1 MGFLDKLFGKGP
13 ADGNSGGLAV
23 ETAVSSLAALY
34 DDPEV
39 KSERGLSLTGPRA
52 GEARAV
58 GKRLHKA
65 GGKVSMIAARDAL
78 RERHG
83 WAVAN
88 LEAIWASLPEWRN

>member
-1 MGFLDKLFGKGP
+1 MSLLDKLFGRAP
-13 ADGNSGGLAV
+13 ADADAGGQALAG
-23 ETAVSSLAALY
+23 AVSSLAALY

-52 GEARAV
+52 NEARDV
-58 GKRLHKA
+58 GRRLHKS
-65 GGKVSMIAARDAL
+65 GGKPSMLAARDAL